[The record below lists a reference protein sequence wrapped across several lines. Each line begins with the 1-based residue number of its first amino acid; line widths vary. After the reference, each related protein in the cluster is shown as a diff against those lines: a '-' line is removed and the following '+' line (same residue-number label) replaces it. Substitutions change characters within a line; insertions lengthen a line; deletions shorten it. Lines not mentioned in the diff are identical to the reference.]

1 MCQRLY
7 QKNLKLCGGFFIHLW
22 SLQWRAEVRAIFLNV
37 DKPLAEKSPRP
48 GHRRVTAIHQN
59 TRALPSFE
67 GYESTSTTNTR
78 EPTQRTADY
87 SSASTTLHYKQLFC
101 QDGLLWEGVTK
112 WKEKKKWQSVRKQE
126 KKIKEGTKKEQTWK
140 QVLKIQP
147 NDPPNDP
154 RTTPPKRPLIHEL
167 SNAGPRAIIDHNMKC
182 ATPCATAPL
191 LHPWPSN
198 KEDEPPSHPKEVCK
212 RNDQRDVS
220 LCKLNMLEQ
229 PQQISKKI
237 YNMVNQES
245 NGNTWI
251 WPTKAS
257 KTTQQIIANLIGT
270 ATIATK
276 SFAQWYGLKSKESL
290 RLWPLTVTVINWIIT
305 YYNIL

>member
-67 GYESTSTTNTR
+67 GYKSTSTTNTR

-112 WKEKKKWQSVRKQE
+112 WKEKKKWHSVRKQE
-126 KKIKEGTKKEQTWK
+126 KKIKEGTKKRTKMKTSAENTTER
-140 QVLKIQP
+140 P
-147 NDPPNDP
+147 PERPPDDPPQ
-154 RTTPPKRPLIHEL
+154 TTPDSWVVKRRPQGHHWPQHE
-167 SNAGPRAIIDHNMKC
+167 
-182 ATPCATAPL
+182 
-191 LHPWPSN
+191 
-198 KEDEPPSHPKEVCK
+198 V
-212 RNDQRDVS
+212 RN
-220 LCKLNMLEQ
+220 
-229 PQQISKKI
+229 
-237 YNMVNQES
+237 
-245 NGNTWI
+245 
-251 WPTKAS
+251 
-257 KTTQQIIANLIGT
+257 
-270 ATIATK
+270 
-276 SFAQWYGLKSKESL
+276 SL
-290 RLWPLTVTVINWIIT
+290 RHRAPSSSRTIK
-305 YYNIL
+305 